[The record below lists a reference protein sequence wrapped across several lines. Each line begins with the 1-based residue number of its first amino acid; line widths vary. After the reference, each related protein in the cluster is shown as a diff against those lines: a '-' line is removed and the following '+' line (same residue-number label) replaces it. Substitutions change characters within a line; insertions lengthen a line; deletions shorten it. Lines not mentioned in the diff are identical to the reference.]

1 MWAVKLKP
9 KTFKE
14 FRGNRKAIDAI
25 TKWAHNFK
33 NEKYKAL
40 ILIGPTGS
48 GKTTAAEILAKELN
62 FNIVETNA
70 SDMRSKKELKS
81 FFGHALQQ
89 QSLFFKGK
97 LVLLDE
103 IDGISGQYDRGAPGE
118 IADIIK
124 TSKHPVVMTATEENT
139 NAVKALKKSAKMIKF
154 EKLDMDEL
162 CDTLKNIC
170 ENKGIKIEEKALKI
184 IARNVDGDLRAAIND
199 LQSLNSKDKIIDT
212 EAAKTIG
219 FRDFER
225 KTKDTLSIIFK
236 TSNCQIAKEAID
248 KAEKDL
254 DEMSEWIRENL
265 PRQYEKNKDIA
276 DGYNMLSRADIFRG
290 RITGQQYYRY
300 MVYQSAD
307 ISCGVATAKTEKYNK
322 AQDFHFPSKIAILG
336 RTKFTRGKEKTNLK
350 NIGDALHCSRKVAR
364 QYLPMLRMIKI
375 KSPETYAE
383 ISEELKIDI

>member
-1 MWAVKLKP
+1 MWSVKLKP
-9 KTFKE
+9 KTFEE
-14 FRGNRKAIDAI
+14 FAGNKKAIDQI
-25 TKWAHNFK
+25 QKWAKNFR
-33 NEKYKAL
+33 NERYKAL

-48 GKTTAAEILAKELN
+48 GKTTATEILAKELN

-103 IDGISGQYDRGAPGE
+103 VDGISGQYDRGAPAE
-118 IADIIK
+118 IAGIIK
-124 TSKHPVVMTATEENT
+124 TSKHPVIMTATDENT
-139 NAVKALKKSAKMIKF
+139 NAVKALKKSAKLIRF
-154 EKLDMDEL
+154 EKLEL
-162 CDTLKNIC
+162 EELNDTLKSIC
-170 ENKGIKIEEKALKI
+170 EKKEIKIEEKALKM
-184 IARNVDGDLRAAIND
+184 IARNADGDLRAAIND
-199 LQSLNSKDKIIDT
+199 LQSLSKKDT
-212 EAAKTIG
+212 EITSEDAKTIG

-225 KTKDTLSIIFK
+225 KIKESLSIIFK

-265 PRQYEKNKDIA
+265 PRQYEKNEDIA
-276 DGYNMLSRADIFRG
+276 GGYNMLSRADIFRG

-307 ISCGVATAKTEKYNK
+307 ISCGVSTAKTQGYNK
-322 AQDFHFPSKIAILG
+322 PQEFHFPSKIAILG
-336 RTKFTRGKEKTNLK
+336 RTKFTRGKENANLK

-364 QYLPMLRMIKI
+364 QYLPMLKMIKV
-375 KSPETYAE
+375 KSPETYSK
-383 ISEELKIDI
+383 ISEELKIDL